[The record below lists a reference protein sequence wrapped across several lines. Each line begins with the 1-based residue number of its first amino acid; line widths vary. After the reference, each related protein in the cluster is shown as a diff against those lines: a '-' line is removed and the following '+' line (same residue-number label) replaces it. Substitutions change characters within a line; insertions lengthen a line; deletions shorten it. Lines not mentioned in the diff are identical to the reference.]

1 MRIVTDGNVFLKGK
15 TIGTIGIFNVPAP
28 SELLAVGNSSFT
40 VSPGSGAAVA
50 AGRSTK
56 VIQSHTEQ
64 SNVDIASAMTDMLDA
79 QNTYT
84 MVSRALTTQDQLAQI
99 ANQLKR

>member
-1 MRIVTDGNVFLKGK
+1 MGR
-15 TIGTIGIFNVPAP
+15 TIGTIGLFDVPAP

-40 VSPGSGAAVA
+40 VSQGSGAAIA
-50 AGRSTK
+50 APRATK
-56 VIQSHTEQ
+56 LLQSQTEQ
-64 SNVDIASAMTDMLDA
+64 SNVDIATAMTDMLDA

>member
-1 MRIVTDGNVFLKGK
+1 
-15 TIGTIGIFNVPAP
+15 
-28 SELLAVGNSSFT
+28 
-40 VSPGSGAAVA
+40 
-50 AGRSTK
+50 
-56 VIQSHTEQ
+56 
-64 SNVDIASAMTDMLDA
+64 MTDMLDA